1 MRKQRL
7 CVLLLSLALL
17 LPFAGGLT
25 EGAPAQTLTVSFGVT
40 ADALY
45 QDQIAAFERL
55 HPGLTVQVVTNND
68 TNTHQ
73 TYVDSLS
80 SGNSEIDIY
89 WGWSGGTDLDAL
101 IDKGLAAPI
110 NDAEIARRVA
120 AMYPQFSDY
129 VTRGDT
135 IYALPIESWRYWNAV
150 NPSLARRFGLN
161 DKPDTLEGYL
171 NNAMAWYTSYDY
183 PQHAQHYSFN
193 GGKDFEAVRQQI
205 FTIMLRSY
213 THAWCTGK
221 MGEGAYTFGTP
232 EFRALAAW
240 LKDFSAL
247 KSREIPSTT
256 MNTIHGSPAI
266 DYNPDEDQFFWA
278 GEMQQVVFRDI
289 GEPYSLRY
297 GEELLPDPAMAGAE
311 PAVHGRT
318 VFMLLNP
325 NSQQQELAVEFLRYL
340 AQHPVA
346 EYELLLYPDGADDCY
361 PAAAAEAYR
370 GAVSALCG
378 AECERYSRIFL
389 WDMFPYEIICSYLDD
404 SITLD
409 DALSFMDENLSKS
422 LARLQ

>member
-1 MRKQRL
+1 MRMQRL
-7 CVLLLSLALL
+7 CALLLSLALL
-17 LPFAGGLT
+17 LPFAGGLA
-25 EGAPAQTLTVSFGVT
+25 EGTPAQTLTVSFGVT

-161 DKPDTLEGYL
+161 DKPDILEGYL

-193 GGKDFEAVRQQI
+193 GGKDFEAVRWQ
-205 FTIMLRSY
+205 L
-213 THAWCTGK
+213 
-221 MGEGAYTFGTP
+221 
-232 EFRALAAW
+232 
-240 LKDFSAL
+240 
-247 KSREIPSTT
+247 
-256 MNTIHGSPAI
+256 
-266 DYNPDEDQFFWA
+266 
-278 GEMQQVVFRDI
+278 
-289 GEPYSLRY
+289 
-297 GEELLPDPAMAGAE
+297 
-311 PAVHGRT
+311 
-318 VFMLLNP
+318 
-325 NSQQQELAVEFLRYL
+325 FL
-340 AQHPVA
+340 
-346 EYELLLYPDGADDCY
+346 
-361 PAAAAEAYR
+361 
-370 GAVSALCG
+370 
-378 AECERYSRIFL
+378 
-389 WDMFPYEIICSYLDD
+389 
-404 SITLD
+404 
-409 DALSFMDENLSKS
+409 
-422 LARLQ
+422 